1 MIGLQACSR
10 HRAAL
15 EAFVERR
22 EAGPSTEAALAHLA
36 TCQHCDAELAAFA
49 LTATALRRL
58 AADAA
63 AVSRSRPSIAG
74 GVASIGWPELR
85 ERIERGREPR
95 WRWRSQLGGAIA
107 AIGLVAALIG
117 PASVLTVAQPSLD
130 EAGAVTLA
138 SADAGRHDAAAE
150 AAWIRENIRA
160 GKEAAIDQAPPA
172 PRPVVAVFGPEARP
186 LAPPMPPGP
195 VTR

>member
-1 MIGLQACSR
+1 MIGPQACSR

-22 EAGPSTEAALAHLA
+22 EIDRSTGAALAHLA
-36 TCQHCDAELAAFA
+36 TCRRCDAELAAFA

-63 AVSRSRPSIAG
+63 VGSRSRPSIAAG
-74 GVASIGWPELR
+74 APSIGWLELR
-85 ERIERGREPR
+85 ARIERGREPR
-95 WRWRSQLGGAIA
+95 WRWRSQLGGAIV

-117 PASVLTVAQPSLD
+117 PPAVLSVARPPLD
-130 EAGAVTLA
+130 EAGAMAVA
-138 SADAGRHDAAAE
+138 SADAGRYDAAAE
-150 AAWIRENIRA
+150 TAWIRQNIRA
-160 GKEAAIDQAPPA
+160 GKEAAIDGAAPP
-172 PRPVVAVFGPEARP
+172 PRPNAAIFGPEARP
-186 LAPPMPPGP
+186 LPPPPPLGP

>member
-1 MIGLQACSR
+1 MIGPQGCSR

-22 EAGPSTEAALAHLA
+22 EIDRSTGAALAHLA
-36 TCQHCDAELAAFA
+36 TCRRCDAELVAFA

-63 AVSRSRPSIAG
+63 AGSRSRPSIAAG
-74 GVASIGWPELR
+74 DPLFGWPELR
-85 ERIERGREPR
+85 ARIERGREPR
-95 WRWRSQLGGAIA
+95 WRWRSQVGGAIV

-117 PASVLTVAQPSLD
+117 PPSILSVAQPALD
-130 EAGAVTLA
+130 EAGAVPVA

-150 AAWIRENIRA
+150 AAWIRQNIRA
-160 GKEAAIDQAPPA
+160 GKEAAIDGAAPA
-172 PRPVVAVFGPEARP
+172 PRPNAAVFGPEARP
-186 LAPPMPPGP
+186 LPPPAPIGP
-195 VTR
+195 VAR